1 MSLAEEL
8 LKERNRAFIKVLKE
22 RDEARDLAR
31 KMYQALMQFPTSISE
46 LIDDWPEEEPTWL
59 WRTQ

>member
-1 MSLAEEL
+1 MSNIGDIHRSVGEM
-8 LKERNRAFIKVLKE
+8 RDE

-31 KMYQALMQFPTSISE
+31 KMYQALIQFPTSIDE
-46 LIDDWPEEEPTWL
+46 LIDNWPEEEPTWL

>member
-1 MSLAEEL
+1 MTSPRVGIPIDEIGKLLA
-8 LKERNRAFIKVLKE
+8 E

-31 KMYQALMQFPTSISE
+31 KMYQALIQFPTSIDE
-46 LIDDWPEEEPTWL
+46 LINDWPEEEPMWL

>member
-1 MSLAEEL
+1 MTNIALQVILE
-8 LKERNRAFIKVLKE
+8 E

-31 KMYQALMQFPTSISE
+31 KMYQALVQQPSHLSE

>member
-1 MSLAEEL
+1 MTTDIALQ
-8 LKERNRAFIKVLKE
+8 VLMEE

-31 KMYQALMQFPTSISE
+31 RMYQTLLQFPSSIDE
-46 LIDDWPEEEPTWL
+46 LIQDWPEEEPTWL